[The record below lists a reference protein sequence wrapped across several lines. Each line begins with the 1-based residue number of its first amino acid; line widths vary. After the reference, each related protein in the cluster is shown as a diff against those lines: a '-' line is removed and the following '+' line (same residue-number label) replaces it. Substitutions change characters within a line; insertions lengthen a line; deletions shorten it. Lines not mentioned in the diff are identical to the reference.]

1 MALIRCREC
10 EKQYSDKAEACPQC
24 GCPTKYNLEV
34 DSFEYAHE
42 HPGHSHGRRFR
53 EEPEEEWFETSAE
66 EPDENEPSEDIPKP
80 KKTEP
85 EITKEEFEKI
95 YVPRPHRPLF
105 IASGLVLAAGIA
117 GIVIAIWDMVSPGS
131 ILSFRGESSIQA
143 NVFLILACLFLM
155 AVTVVFFM
163 LRWRRY
169 RAAQQNFEGY
179 KKKLQKLIYEKR
191 KKREV

>member
-34 DSFEYAHE
+34 DSFEYDHE
-42 HPGHSHGRRFR
+42 HPGRSHGRRFR
-53 EEPEEEWFETSAE
+53 EEPEEETAETAQE
-66 EPDENEPSEDIPKP
+66 ERDTDESSDDAP

-95 YVPRPHRPLF
+95 YVPKPHRPLF
-105 IASGLVLAAGIA
+105 IASGLVLAAGVA
-117 GIVIAIWDMVSPGS
+117 GIVIAIWDMISPGS
-131 ILSFRGESSIQA
+131 ILSFRGESSVMA
-143 NVFLILACLFLM
+143 DVFLILACLFLM
-155 AVTVVFFM
+155 AVTVVFFI
-163 LRWRRY
+163 LRWKRY
-169 RAAQQNFEGY
+169 RAAQQDFESY

-191 KKREV
+191 KKWEV